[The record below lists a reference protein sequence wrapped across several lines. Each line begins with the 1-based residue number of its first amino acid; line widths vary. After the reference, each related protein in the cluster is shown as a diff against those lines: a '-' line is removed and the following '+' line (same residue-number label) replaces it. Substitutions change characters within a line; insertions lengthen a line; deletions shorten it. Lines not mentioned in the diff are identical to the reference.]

1 MFSGE
6 MGIDPK
12 ELTGFM
18 QGAVIT
24 LVIIF
29 IINQSNLIL
38 SIVVNDIQGVME
50 ESKQSN
56 LISIGRRY
64 VELARN
70 DAKFGNIVDE

>member
-1 MFSGE
+1 
-6 MGIDPK
+6 
-12 ELTGFM
+12 M
-18 QGAVIT
+18 QGAAIT
-24 LVIIF
+24 LVILF

-64 VELARN
+64 VELVRN
-70 DAKFGNIVDE
+70 DEKIGNLIEK